1 MKEASQLNVSL
12 RGADRSWTRLSKT
25 VLTFVL
31 APRAKAQ
38 EQCKVGPIIAFE
50 QRKYNS
56 TLVFS
61 EFARFGLL
69 WVGPT
74 PTESII

>member
-31 APRAKAQ
+31 APRAKTQ

-50 QRKYNS
+50 QRKYIGMPPENIQKFEIEVIFF
-56 TLVFS
+56 LK
-61 EFARFGLL
+61 
-69 WVGPT
+69 
-74 PTESII
+74 

>member
-31 APRAKAQ
+31 APRVKAQ

-50 QRKYNS
+50 QRKYN
-56 TLVFS
+56 V
-61 EFARFGLL
+61 R
-69 WVGPT
+69 V
-74 PTESII
+74 

>member
-31 APRAKAQ
+31 APRVKAQ
-38 EQCKVGPIIAFE
+38 EQCKVEPIIAFE
-50 QRKYNS
+50 QRKYFKNEMEIS
-56 TLVFS
+56 KVVS
-61 EFARFGLL
+61 LL
-69 WVGPT
+69 KYTTYLQCVRV
-74 PTESII
+74 